1 VGTRSRPSIAARAWL
16 AAALIIVTGC
26 DNAQVLPEMP
36 SATAPPPIATVPSP
50 EPVTPAP
57 SAPPTAQPS
66 ADPIDGPV
74 GGWWRIQETP
84 RVAAPAELA
93 AALDGQPFAVYRLVP
108 GCAKDPCD
116 RVGVTVLTATYADV
130 LAEFALRLDAH
141 VYTSDEL
148 AVTSGPC
155 VAPDGTTVPGGARV
169 SERVELWLE
178 EVGRTGTAVTS
189 LELRGTRRMA
199 ARPVEAGEL
208 AGCGPWEATY
218 DLSGSRTGAPA
229 SDNGTDEPPPDSS
242 VTMVDRPDVR
252 LAIKGAT
259 VDYFSVKGRSV
270 TTLGTSVANGGL
282 RACGRINYEWY
293 DGDNRPAGCT
303 KTGWAAFDVRSVTR
317 SDGSCRLDVRR
328 IRASFEVELPRWT
341 APSRVPK
348 ALATWWTKTA
358 RFIRDHEAGHVT
370 IGRRWVAKLRD
381 QLDGSTCSR
390 MQRILTRWA
399 TGLNEAQQAYDRREY
414 AKPWPRP
421 PAGL

>member
-1 VGTRSRPSIAARAWL
+1 M
-16 AAALIIVTGC
+16 AAALVVVIGC
-26 DNAQVLPEMP
+26 DNAQVPVATP
-36 SATAPPPIATVPSP
+36 SGTPTPPIAALPSS
-50 EPVTPAP
+50 ESATTAP
-57 SAPPTAQPS
+57 SASPSTQQPTKPV
-66 ADPIDGPV
+66 DGPV

-84 RVAAPAELA
+84 RLAPPAELA
-93 AALDGQPFAVYRLVP
+93 AAMDGQPFAVYRLVP
-108 GCAKDPCD
+108 ACTNDPCD

-130 LAEFALRLDAH
+130 LGEFTLKRDGHA
-141 VYTSDEL
+141 YTSDEL

-155 VAPDGTTVPGGARV
+155 VAPDGTTVPGGARI

-189 LELRGTRRMA
+189 LELRGTRRVTG
-199 ARPVEAGEL
+199 RPVEAGEL

-229 SDNGTDEPPPDSS
+229 SDDGTAEPPADPS
-242 VTMVDRPDVR
+242 VGTVARPDVR
-252 LAIKGAT
+252 LPVKGAT

-270 TTLGTSVANGGL
+270 ATLGQSVANGGV

-293 DGDNRPAGCT
+293 DGDSRPAGCT
-303 KTGWAAFDVRSVTR
+303 KTGWATFDVRSVTR

-341 APSRVPK
+341 APARVPK

-358 RFIRDHEAGHVT
+358 TYIRDHEAGHVR
-370 IGRRWVAKLRD
+370 IGRRWVAKLTD
-381 QLDGSTCSR
+381 QLDGSSCSR
-390 MQRILTRWA
+390 LERILTRWA

>member
-1 VGTRSRPSIAARAWL
+1 MATPL
-16 AAALIIVTGC
+16 
-26 DNAQVLPEMP
+26 
-36 SATAPPPIATVPSP
+36 ATATPPIAAIPTP
-50 EPVTPAP
+50 EPVAPAP
-57 SAPPTAQPS
+57 SVSAEPQPS
-66 ADPIDGPV
+66 AEPVDGPV

-84 RVAAPAELA
+84 RIAAPAELA
-93 AALDGQPFAVYRLVP
+93 AALDTQAFAVYRLEP
-108 GCAKDPCD
+108 GCAKEPCD
-116 RVGVTVLTATYADV
+116 RVRVTVLTATYADV
-130 LAEFALRLDAH
+130 LAEFALRLNGKAFE
-141 VYTSDEL
+141 SEEF
-148 AVTSGPC
+148 AVTTGPC
-155 VAPDGTTVPGGARV
+155 VTPDGTTVPGGAQI

-178 EVGRTGTAVTS
+178 EVGRAGTAVRS
-189 LELRGTRRMA
+189 LELRGARRVA
-199 ARPVEAGEL
+199 GRPVEAGEL

-229 SDNGTDEPPPDSS
+229 HDDGTDDPPPDSS
-242 VTMVDRPDVR
+242 VATVSRPDVR
-252 LAIKGAT
+252 LTVKGAT

-270 TTLGTSVANGGL
+270 AKLAQSVANGGL

-293 DGDNRPAGCT
+293 DGDSRPAGCT
-303 KTGWAAFDVRSVTR
+303 KTGWAVFDVRSVMR

-358 RFIRDHEAGHVT
+358 TFIRDHEAGHVR

-381 QLDGSTCSR
+381 QLDGSSCSR